1 MLTRSGLAAVIAAV
15 VCAAAGL
22 WWHYEELIVIA
33 GAAGAAV
40 AGALW
45 SSRVRH
51 AARIQRTIA
60 APRVARGDPVRTVY
74 RAVNRGHRRS
84 PSAVIVDS
92 CDGAVIRVPL
102 QAIGRDDRTE
112 VAGSIPTRRRGVFQ
126 VGPTAIERTDALG
139 LGVGRRLNDDP
150 GTVLVHPRLYSLSGP
165 YGAMHTVEDEALI
178 RRSASDPLSGF
189 VSLREYV
196 VGDDPRL
203 VHWPTSARMGTLMIR
218 EHVELRR
225 PEFTVVLDAADSVAD
240 ADDFEEMVDIVASI
254 AVHALRNGV
263 DVRVRTTARE
273 FPGAAR
279 PLIRD
284 TQVLDLLTPV
294 HQATRDAVV
303 SLVEIF
309 HSGLDHTAIMLI
321 TGPKGP
327 SSTFTHTDRLSMV
340 RVGKEAALAPSVVL
354 AVRDAQEFAMRWR
367 PWRN

>member
-1 MLTRSGLAAVIAAV
+1 MLTRSGLAAVIGAV

-22 WWHYEELIVIA
+22 LWHYEELIVIA
-33 GAAGAAV
+33 GAAGVAV
-40 AGALW
+40 TGALW

-60 APRVARGDPVRTVY
+60 APRVARGDPIRTVY

-92 CDGAVIRVPL
+92 CDDAVIRVALP
-102 QAIGRDDRTE
+102 AIGRDDRTE
-112 VAGSIPTRRRGVFQ
+112 VAGSIPTRRRGVYQ
-126 VGPTAIERTDALG
+126 VGPTAIERIDALG
-139 LGVGRRLNDDP
+139 LGIGRRLNDDP
-150 GTVLVHPRLYSLSGP
+150 GTVLVHPRLYNLSGP
-165 YGAMHTVEDEALI
+165 YGAMHTVEDEAVI

-240 ADDFEEMVDIVASI
+240 ADDFEEMVDIVASV
-254 AVHALRNGV
+254 AVHALRAAV

-279 PLIRD
+279 PLMRD

-294 HQATRDAVV
+294 HQATPGAVV
-303 SLVEIF
+303 PLAEIF

-327 SSTFTHTDRLSMV
+327 SSTFAHTDRLSVV
-340 RVGKEAALAPSVVL
+340 RVGEEATLAVGIVL
-354 AVRDAQEFAMRWR
+354 AVRDAHEFALRWR

>member
-1 MLTRSGLAAVIAAV
+1 VLTKSGLAASIAALA
-15 VCAAAGL
+15 CAAAGL
-22 WWHYEELIVIA
+22 WWHYEELMVIA
-33 GAAGAAV
+33 AAAGVAI

-51 AARIQRTIA
+51 AARIQRTIV
-60 APRVARGDPVRTVY
+60 APRVARGDPIRTVY

-84 PSAVIVDS
+84 PSAVIVDT
-92 CDGAVIRVPL
+92 CDGAVVRIPL
-102 QAIGRDDRTE
+102 PAIGRDDRTE
-112 VAGSIPTRRRGVFQ
+112 VAGSIPTRRRGVFE
-126 VGPTAIERTDALG
+126 VGPTSIERVDALG
-139 LGVGRRLNDDP
+139 LGVGRRLNEDVS
-150 GTVLVHPRLYSLSGP
+150 TVLVHPRLHNLTGP

-225 PEFTVVLDAADSVAD
+225 PEFTIVLDAADVVAGV
-240 ADDFEEMVDIVASI
+240 DDFEEMVDVVASI

-294 HQATRDAVV
+294 HQAGHDGVV
-303 SLVEIF
+303 SLAEIF

-321 TGPKGP
+321 TGPAGP
-327 SSTFTHTDRLSMV
+327 SSTFTHTDRLSIV
-340 RVGKEAALAPSVVL
+340 RVGKEAALAPGVVL
-354 AVRDAQEFAMRWR
+354 AVHDAQEFAVRWR
-367 PWRN
+367 PWHN

>member
-1 MLTRSGLAAVIAAV
+1 MLTKSGMAAAIAAA

-33 GAAGAAV
+33 VAGGV
-40 AGALW
+40 AIGGALW

-60 APRVARGDPVRTVY
+60 APRVARGDPIRTVY

-84 PSAVIVDS
+84 PSASIVDS

-102 QAIGRDDRTE
+102 PAIGKDDRTE
-112 VAGSIPTRRRGVFQ
+112 VAGSIPTRRRGAFQ
-126 VGPTAIERTDALG
+126 VGPTAIERVDALG
-139 LGVGRRLNDDP
+139 LGVGRRLNEDA

-178 RRSASDPLSGF
+178 RRSAADPLSGF

-196 VGDDPRL
+196 PGDDPRL

-225 PEFTVVLDAADSVAD
+225 PEFTVVLDAADNVAD

-273 FPGAAR
+273 FPGSAR
-279 PLIRD
+279 PLFRD

-294 HQATRDAVV
+294 HQAARDAVV
-303 SLVEIF
+303 SLGEIF

-327 SSTFTHTDRLSMV
+327 SSTFAHTDRLSVV
-340 RVGKEAALAPSVVL
+340 RVGKAAELAPGVVL
-354 AVRDAQEFAMRWR
+354 AVRDAQEFALRWR